1 MRPSVHHVR
10 LSQPTL
16 FHHPDA
22 PPAFQALPRDI
33 QEKAMRLLARLLR
46 LHAGQPLARGEARE
60 ARHE

>member
-1 MRPSVHHVR
+1 MPRAVNRAR

-16 FHHPDA
+16 FHPPDPR
-22 PPAFQALPRDI
+22 PPFQTLPRDI

-46 LHAGQPLARGEARE
+46 LRVDQMLAPGE

>member
-16 FHHPDA
+16 FHPPDA
-22 PPAFQALPRDI
+22 PPAFQTLPRDI

-46 LHAGQPLARGEARE
+46 LQAGQTLASGEAQE
-60 ARHE
+60 ACHE